1 MEPIISGAIALLPL
15 IGNKVVEWSTE
26 KTLDAGLAKVKQ
38 LIAKAKQILAK
49 KSPATA
55 AALET
60 AAAQAALPPGERK
73 DIGEAVLVEQV
84 KKAAEAD
91 PEIKEAVEALG
102 NQVSTAA
109 QANPE
114 LAKAIAELT
123 AAIKAQSP
131 TIVEN
136 WQGINIKGGENTI
149 SNPTLNFGSK

>member
-1 MEPIISGAIALLPL
+1 MEPITVGAIALLAL
-15 IGNKVVEWSTE
+15 IGNKFVDWSTE
-26 KTLDAGLAKVKQ
+26 KALDV
-38 LIAKAKQILAK
+38 IYDKAKQVIKA

-55 AALET
+55 AALES
-60 AAAQAALPPGERK
+60 AATQAALPPGERE
-73 DIGEAVLVEQV
+73 DIGEAVLVEEV

-102 NQVSTAA
+102 NQVNTAA
-109 QANPE
+109 QDNPE

-131 TIVEN
+131 TTVEN